1 MADPIVD
8 SINPFPKR
16 DDETDHEAR
25 IRERAYEIWES
36 AGRPEGREQ
45 EHWYAAE
52 IQVSQHGS
60 QSGGASDE
68 TLPGSYVAPPLAND
82 DEEPEAP
89 KTSGAAEPALDTSK
103 SPVANRDLEGP
114 RKASTTPRP
123 TGKPM
128 TGS

>member
-1 MADPIVD
+1 MADPIIN

-16 DDETDHEAR
+16 DGETDRETR

-52 IQVSQHGS
+52 IQISDRGS
-60 QSGGASDE
+60 ESAATGAGSIPDGQVASMSD
-68 TLPGSYVAPPLAND
+68 GD
-82 DEEPEAP
+82 EPEAP
-89 KTSGAAEPALDTSK
+89 KTSGAAKPARDTSK
-103 SPVANRDLEGP
+103 SLVANRDLDGP

-123 TGKPM
+123 TGKPLAG
-128 TGS
+128 T